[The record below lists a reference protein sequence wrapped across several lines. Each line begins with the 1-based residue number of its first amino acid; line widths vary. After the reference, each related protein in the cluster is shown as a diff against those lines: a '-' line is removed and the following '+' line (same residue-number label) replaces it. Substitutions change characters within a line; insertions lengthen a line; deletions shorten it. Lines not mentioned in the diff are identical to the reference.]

1 VSLGGYKQPQQ
12 ALALMFLL
20 SIGAKFDIVI
30 NIDGYNEVALPYFEN
45 YRAHSYPF
53 FPRAWRNRIA
63 DRGIGSKLLGE
74 IIYLDNRK
82 ENLTESLKHHSI
94 YYSATA
100 GLYAL
105 WQLNQIMLRINELA
119 ELVNA
124 ASIDLA
130 AFEQSGP
137 YVPGLSSG
145 DVTAQSVDVWS
156 RSSLMMQSIAQG
168 TGIEYFHVLQP
179 NQYVE
184 NSKAFTDQEKAL
196 AVVSA
201 PLSLSVIK
209 SYRLLIARG
218 KTLGLVNYLDA
229 TRIFI
234 DEKRTVYADNCCHF
248 NKLGN
253 EILADAI
260 MREVAARSLLLHR

>member
-1 VSLGGYKQPQQ
+1 
-12 ALALMFLL
+12 
-20 SIGAKFDIVI
+20 
-30 NIDGYNEVALPYFEN
+30 
-45 YRAHSYPF
+45 
-53 FPRAWRNRIA
+53 
-63 DRGIGSKLLGE
+63 
-74 IIYLDNRK
+74 
-82 ENLTESLKHHSI
+82 
-94 YYSATA
+94 
-100 GLYAL
+100 
-105 WQLNQIMLRINELA
+105 
-119 ELVNA
+119 
-124 ASIDLA
+124 
-130 AFEQSGP
+130 
-137 YVPGLSSG
+137 
-145 DVTAQSVDVWS
+145 VDVWS

-201 PLSLSVIK
+201 PLSLSVVK